1 MSQGPYGPAPSGP
14 APWQGPPS
22 SRGPSRLPTIIAI
35 VIAVVA
41 VAVAIGA
48 WFRPVPKPETPAVK
62 TYSEQEVADAKK
74 AVCDAFKNANRAVQ
88 AAGRRN
94 EGPDP
99 VSVLAVAANVRLA
112 LTAGSTYM
120 TESVDSNQAAPD
132 DLKSAVKDLAD
143 TYQRVAIA
151 QLGEAPQDE
160 LDPMYKSG
168 DDATNHIKQVCG

>member
-1 MSQGPYGPAPSGP
+1 MSQVPYGRGPAGP

-22 SRGPSRLPTIIAI
+22 SHGPSRLPTIIAI

-48 WFRPVPKPETPAVK
+48 WFRPVPKPETPAAK

-74 AVCDAFKNANRAVQ
+74 AVCAAFKDASRGVQ

-99 VSVLAVAANVRLA
+99 VAVLTVAANVRLA
-112 LTAGSTYM
+112 LTAGSAYM
-120 TESVDSNQAAPD
+120 LQSLNNSQAAPD
-132 DLKSAVKDLAD
+132 DLKSAVKNLAG
-143 TYQRVAIA
+143 TY
-151 QLGEAPQDE
+151 
-160 LDPMYKSG
+160 
-168 DDATNHIKQVCG
+168 